1 MTINNNSITIPEE
14 LKEKLI
20 ILADD
25 SGFKNFDEFINYY
38 LHEIV
43 SNAYTDM
50 EKDLVDDKNTQA
62 RLIDL
67 IKKNPDVKEYY
78 VALYSHYVATAN
90 DSKAG
95 DIQVKIL
102 NRFY

>member
-1 MTINNNSITIPEE
+1 MTGNNNSITILEE
-14 LKEKLI
+14 LQEKLI
-20 ILADD
+20 ILAED
-25 SGFKNFDEFINYY
+25 SGYENLNEFINYF

-43 SNAYTDM
+43 SSAYSGM
-50 EKDLVDDKNTQA
+50 EKELVDDKSA
-62 RLIDL
+62 EAHLIDL

-90 DSKAG
+90 HSKAG

>member
-25 SGFKNFDEFINYY
+25 SGFENFDEFLNYI
-38 LHEIV
+38 LNKIV
-43 SNAYTDM
+43 SSAYNGMD
-50 EKDLVDDKNTQA
+50 KDLVDDKNAEA

-67 IKKNPDVKEYY
+67 IKKNPDSKEYY
-78 VALYSHYVATAN
+78 VALYSHYVAIGN
-90 DSKAG
+90 VSKAG